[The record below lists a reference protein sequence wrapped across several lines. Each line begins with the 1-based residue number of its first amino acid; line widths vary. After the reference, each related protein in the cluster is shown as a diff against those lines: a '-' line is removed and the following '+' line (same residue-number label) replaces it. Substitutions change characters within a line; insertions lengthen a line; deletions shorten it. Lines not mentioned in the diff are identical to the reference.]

1 MENASKALL
10 IAGGI
15 LLSLLI
21 LSLLVMLL
29 SSISS
34 SKLTEEEKLAA
45 KELKEFNDQWE
56 AYNKKVLYGTD
67 LISVVNK
74 AIDNNKKM
82 DLLDITNRYYVNIHI
97 NFKSE
102 TFTTEIEELDK
113 RTSVSRSVSEA
124 TVTEGGTSI
133 NINDRVSFAREINL
147 GNWNNTPPVLKM
159 NNRIVQAFAGI
170 TKYKDAYDEGD
181 KIYYVTSAYKKF
193 KTKIFKCTSVDY
205 ADGRVHQLNFEIKD

>member
-82 DLLDITNRYYVNIHI
+82 DLLDITNRYY
-97 NFKSE
+97 
-102 TFTTEIEELDK
+102 T
-113 RTSVSRSVSEA
+113 
-124 TVTEGGTSI
+124 
-133 NINDRVSFAREINL
+133 
-147 GNWNNTPPVLKM
+147 
-159 NNRIVQAFAGI
+159 
-170 TKYKDAYDEGD
+170 Y
-181 KIYYVTSAYKKF
+181 
-193 KTKIFKCTSVDY
+193 
-205 ADGRVHQLNFEIKD
+205 

>member
-82 DLLDITNRYYVNIHI
+82 DLLETNRYYVNIHI
-97 NFKSE
+97 DFKSE

-113 RTSVSRSVSEA
+113 RTSVSSPVSEA

-147 GNWNNTPPVLKM
+147 GTWNNETDLKM
-159 NNRIVQAFAGI
+159 NNSIVQAFAGI
-170 TKYKDAYDEGD
+170 TKYKDTYDEGE